1 MKILLATESYWPNR
15 DGGSVFER
23 ALVHGLIELGHEVRV
38 VAPSPK
44 AGGPYVER
52 DGRSDVHRTR
62 SFRLPGKFGSVG
74 ARGSLLPGRV
84 IRSLIDGYSP
94 DLVHIHNPFGIGR
107 TAMRAAR
114 KRHIPVVATN
124 HNMPEN
130 TVDNLR
136 LLGKLIPNAAER
148 IWRWQIK
155 FLNQANFVT
164 SPTKTA
170 VDMLV
175 AHGLTV
181 PHRPISNGVD
191 VRRFNPSVPATALR
205 RKLHLP
211 EKPIVLYLGR
221 LDGEKRMDVW
231 LDAVPKVRK
240 EIDAHFLIGGRGGEL
255 AALKRRAVS
264 LGVAHH
270 VTFAGE
276 VADADLPAFYRLGTV
291 FAISSPAE
299 LQSIVTLEALA
310 AGLPV
315 VAADAAALPELCQ
328 SGRNGYLFQPG
339 SADGLA
345 ESLARILQN
354 PAMSAQMGA
363 ESRKIIEA
371 SHDLRKMPTNYEAVY
386 KEALR

>member
-23 ALVHGLIELGHEVRV
+23 ALAHGLIDRGHEVRV

-44 AGGPYVER
+44 AGKPFVER
-52 DGRSDVHRTR
+52 DGRSDIHRTR
-62 SFRLPGKFGSVG
+62 SFRLPGKFGAAG
-74 ARGSLLPGRV
+74 ARSALRPGAV
-84 IRSLIDGYSP
+84 IRDLIEGFSP
-94 DLVHIHNPFGIGR
+94 DLVHIHNPFGVGR
-107 TAMRAAR
+107 AAMREAR
-114 KRHIPVVATN
+114 KRRISVVATN

-130 TVDNLR
+130 TVDNLGWVGR
-136 LLGKLIPNAAER
+136 LIPNAAGR

-155 FLNQANFVT
+155 FLNRADFVT
-164 SPTKTA
+164 SPTQTA
-170 VDMLV
+170 VDLLT

-181 PHRPISNGVD
+181 PHRPVSNGVD
-191 VRRFNPSVPATALR
+191 VQRFNPSVSPAGLR
-205 RKLHLP
+205 RKLRLP

-231 LDAVPKVRK
+231 LDAVPQVRK
-240 EIDAHFLIGGRGGEL
+240 EIDAHFVIGGRGGEL

-264 LGVAHH
+264 LGVAHY
-270 VTFAGE
+270 VTFAEE
-276 VADADLPAFYRLGTV
+276 VADQDLPAFYRLGNV

-299 LQSIVTLEALA
+299 LQSIVTLEAMA

-328 SGRNGYLFQPG
+328 TGRNGYLFLPG
-339 SADGLA
+339 SPDALA
-345 ESLARILQN
+345 KSLTRILQN
-354 PAMSAQMGA
+354 PAMAVQMGV
-363 ESRKIIEA
+363 ESRKIIE
-371 SHDLRKMPTNYEAVY
+371 SDHDVREMPAHYEAVY